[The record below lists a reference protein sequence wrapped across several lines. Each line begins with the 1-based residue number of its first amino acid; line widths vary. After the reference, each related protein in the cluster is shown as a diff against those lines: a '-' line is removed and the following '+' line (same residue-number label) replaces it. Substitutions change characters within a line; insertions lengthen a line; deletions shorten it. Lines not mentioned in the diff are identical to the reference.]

1 MRKRVGWLAASGL
14 ITLGVLGVTQGLSAS
29 ASPAS
34 QAATEESAPNEQA
47 PVPPAGALVTSSQLA
62 SVQSTAM
69 ALAAKSGDYAPTLR
83 VAEKTAPYGQALTT
97 IAPSAV
103 PPELTDPRTGVS
115 WAQSSVYVLTMQGH
129 FTIAKHVPPNKP
141 IPTGTQLSLAIDVA
155 SGRIVSTILSNKP
168 VNLPAPVTV
177 AP

>member
-1 MRKRVGWLAASGL
+1 MRKRVGWVTASGL
-14 ITLGVLGVTQGLSAS
+14 ITLGILGIAQGLSAS
-29 ASPAS
+29 ASPTS
-34 QAATEESAPNEQA
+34 QAADEQSAPNKQA
-47 PVPPAGALVTSSQLA
+47 PVPPAGAQVTSSQLT
-62 SVQSTAM
+62 SVQNTAL

-83 VAEKTAPYGQALTT
+83 VAEKTEPYGEALTT

-115 WAQSSVYVLTMQGH
+115 WAQSSVYLLTMQGH
-129 FTIAKHVPPNKP
+129 FSIAKHVPPNKP

-155 SGRIVSTILSNKP
+155 SGRIVSTILSNNP